1 MAAFGYVSGAEIT
14 ASAQNGIN
22 MATNLVP
29 GILFVVSAL
38 IPWIFWKMTDK
49 EADEIREKLVV
60 RNKKEAEEA
69 K

>member
-29 GILFVVSAL
+29 GILFIVSAL
-38 IPWIFWKMTDK
+38 IPLIFWKMTDK
-49 EADEIREKLVV
+49 EADEIRQKIAV
-60 RNKKEAEEA
+60 RNEAEEA